1 MNSNNALLEFLLEG
15 TPIVKELLLDSRK
28 EVDRQLKASC
38 ETFIK
43 HSTEILAAPLLIFLE
58 NTQKSPTVQGSTV
71 RISPEQIAAVL
82 IETQR
87 LIKSNLAPLQRSMQL
102 YLANK
107 ETEFILFRP
116 IRNNVVGNYMQIE
129 QLLNNGNYS
138 TDDIIIASCP
148 TPEQVSVLLSSA
160 SLLAV
165 NDQVLPFGS
174 NKRKVSATRPTM
186 SAFANAKNVDISS
199 KDKTFIV

>member
-1 MNSNNALLEFLLEG
+1 
-15 TPIVKELLLDSRK
+15 
-28 EVDRQLKASC
+28 
-38 ETFIK
+38 
-43 HSTEILAAPLLIFLE
+43 
-58 NTQKSPTVQGSTV
+58 
-71 RISPEQIAAVL
+71 
-82 IETQR
+82 
-87 LIKSNLAPLQRSMQL
+87 
-102 YLANK
+102 
-107 ETEFILFRP
+107 
-116 IRNNVVGNYMQIE
+116 MQIE

-174 NKRKVSATRPTM
+174 NKRKVSTTRPAM